1 MTTGKTMPSS
11 NAAGHLTATA
21 VLLGSLFL
29 ASCSDG
35 GSGAPPADR
44 DGQDEA
50 SPAGSAGQAEG
61 DSRVGLPEQMAWT
74 AYNVGTTGY
83 SQAVAIGAM
92 LREEY
97 GITLRVIPGQNDI
110 SRLRPLN
117 AGRVEFSANG
127 VATYFA
133 QEGMFQF
140 ADPVWGPQPLRMLM
154 SSSGLSNQAVA
165 AAADSGITEFS
176 DLEGRRVPYVR
187 GAPALN
193 ISMEA
198 QMACGGVTWDDVERV
213 DFPGYEAMWD
223 GVING
228 DVDVAFGTT
237 VSGPARRLEAS
248 PRGIRWLPTPHDD
261 EACWE
266 RLHAIGPYF
275 TPKMATRG
283 PGISEENPQ
292 EGPDYPYPM
301 LISLAEQDDDMAYW
315 MVRVIH
321 ENYDS
326 FKDADPG
333 AIGWALERQTFDW
346 VVPYHEGAVRYWRE
360 IGAWTDEYEA
370 HNQRL
375 LERQQVLMNAWEELE
390 SRDIDDRDAH
400 IEAWMA
406 LRAER
411 LEDAGFDPV
420 WR

>member
-1 MTTGKTMPSS
+1 M
-11 NAAGHLTATA
+11 
-21 VLLGSLFL
+21 
-29 ASCSDG
+29 
-35 GSGAPPADR
+35 
-44 DGQDEA
+44 E
-50 SPAGSAGQAEG
+50 
-61 DSRVGLPEQMAWT
+61 LPDQMAWT

-133 QEGMFQF
+133 QEGVFQF
-140 ADPVWGPQPLRMLM
+140 ADPVWGPQPLRLLM

-176 DLEGRRVPYVR
+176 DLAGRRVPYVR

-193 ISMEA
+193 VSMEA

-261 EACWE
+261 EDCWE
-266 RLHAIGPYF
+266 RLRAIGPYF

-283 PGISEENPQ
+283 PGISEENPH
-292 EGPDYPYPM
+292 EGPDYPYPL

-315 MVRVIH
+315 MVRVIN

-375 LERQQVLMNAWEELE
+375 LERQQVLMDAWDEMEA
-390 SRDIDDRDAH
+390 RDIDDRDAYM
-400 IEAWMA
+400 EAWMA

-411 LEDAGFDPV
+411 LEAAGFDPV

>member
-1 MTTGKTMPSS
+1 MTTDKNMQSS
-11 NAAGHLTATA
+11 KAVRGLTAAGL
-21 VLLGSLFL
+21 LLGSLL
-29 ASCSDG
+29 IAACSDDQSG
-35 GSGAPPADR
+35 GTAVESDESSGTTTTSPGSEPAAAMP
-44 DGQDEA
+44 E
-50 SPAGSAGQAEG
+50 
-61 DSRVGLPEQMAWT
+61 LPEQMAWT

-92 LREEY
+92 LREQY

-140 ADPVWGPQPLRMLM
+140 ADPVWGPQPLRLLM
-154 SSSGLSNQAVA
+154 SSSGNSNQAVA
-165 AAADSGITEFS
+165 AAADSGITSFS
-176 DLEGRRVPYVR
+176 DLAGRRVPYVR

-223 GVING
+223 GVIDG

-266 RLHAIGPYF
+266 RLRAVGPYF
-275 TPKMATRG
+275 VPKMATRG

-292 EGPDYPYPM
+292 EGPDYPYP
-301 LISLAEQDDDMAYW
+301 LLTSLAEQDEEMVYW
-315 MVRVIH
+315 MVRVIN

-360 IGAWTDEYEA
+360 
-370 HNQRL
+370 
-375 LERQQVLMNAWEELE
+375 
-390 SRDIDDRDAH
+390 
-400 IEAWMA
+400 
-406 LRAER
+406 
-411 LEDAGFDPV
+411 
-420 WR
+420 

>member
-1 MTTGKTMPSS
+1 MKTEKNMPSS
-11 NAAGHLTATA
+11 KAARSLTAAGL
-21 VLLGSLFL
+21 LLGSVLI
-29 ASCSDG
+29 ASCSDDQSG
-35 GSGAPPADR
+35 DAAVESDDPSGANTNSADS
-44 DGQDEA
+44 EA
-50 SPAGSAGQAEG
+50 VAATPE
-61 DSRVGLPEQMAWT
+61 LPQQMAWT

-92 LREEY
+92 LREQY
-97 GITLRVIPGQNDI
+97 DITLRVIPGQNDI

-117 AGRVEFSANG
+117 TGRVEFSANG

-140 ADPVWGPQPLRMLM
+140 ADPVWGPQPLRLLM
-154 SSSGLSNQAVA
+154 SSSGNSNQAVA
-165 AAADSGITEFS
+165 AAADSGITSFS

-223 GVING
+223 GVIDG

-266 RLHAIGPYF
+266 RLRAVGPYF
-275 TPKMATRG
+275 VPKMATRG
-283 PGISEENPQ
+283 PEISEENPQ
-292 EGPDYPYPM
+292 EGPDYPYP
-301 LISLAEQDDDMAYW
+301 LLTSLAEQDDEMVYW
-315 MVRVIH
+315 MVRVIN

-360 IGAWTDEYEA
+360 IGVWNDELEA

-375 LERQQVLMNAWEELE
+375 LERQQVLMDAWDEMQ
-390 SRDIDDRDAH
+390 SRDAGEGDDFR
-400 IEAWMA
+400 EAWMA

-411 LEDAGFDPV
+411 LEAAGFDPV